1 MAFSGV
7 EKKILVVTIIVF
19 VAGVVLMAVV
29 LSKTSTADKRI
40 VGSCPDFWYNA
51 NYVPCHLSEFGCC
64 ADNVTAKTD
73 ISGSYCGKL
82 CSEYPNGC
90 CDDNTTPKNAD
101 GSNCSAATSNCYNIN
116 KLGNYAN
123 TTYSCKEA
131 QFDVAP
137 YIGAS
142 GECEKQKW
150 AANCNVS
157 WDGITNVPEVCS
169 QPAAV

>member
-1 MAFSGV
+1 MAFSGL

-40 VGSCPDFWYNA
+40 VASCPDFWYNA
-51 NYVPCHLSEFGCC
+51 NYMPCHLSKFGCC
-64 ADNVTAKTD
+64 ADNMTPKTD
-73 ISGSYCGKL
+73 VSGSFCDKA

-90 CDDNTTPKNAD
+90 CEDGVTPKNED
-101 GSNCSAATSNCYNIN
+101 GSNCSAETANCYNVN
-116 KLGNYAN
+116 QLGNYNN
-123 TTYSCKEA
+123 TTYSCKEQ

-142 GECEKQKW
+142 GLCEKQKW
-150 AANCNVS
+150 ATNCNVA
-157 WDGITNVPEVCS
+157 WDGITNVPDVCA
-169 QPAAV
+169 QPAA